1 MVRFFF
7 FLSELAEGKNNQNI
21 PYGKKSALIKTIY
34 VKEEIYE
41 ASVFPSLCPSS
52 LLSFSFSFLIAHSFF
67 CHGFSVPIENFIC
80 LYLRYQW
87 LCKVTSAYRRSISYE
102 VNRVHI
108 KWSDRYMFIYRI
120 ITALICNM
128 NSKLLGWMSFLYQA
142 YKGLSTN
149 HF

>member
-7 FLSELAEGKNNQNI
+7 KWVGRGEKQSK
-21 PYGKKSALIKTIY
+21 YTVWKKSVLIKTIY